1 MHPALV
7 TAIAATRR
15 QDQLARV
22 AQARL
27 AHEARPGR
35 PARHRQPAS
44 GLRLRAGGPA
54 RRPGRPAPEQAPE
67 GWSVTP

>member
-22 AQARL
+22 AQARR

-35 PARHRQPAS
+35 PARHRQPAP
-44 GLRLRAGGPA
+44 GLRLRARRALHGGLAAAHPSKHQKA
-54 RRPGRPAPEQAPE
+54 GA
-67 GWSVTP
+67 